1 MDIKQ
6 NLLNT
11 LETAGEV
18 DYLLVVISFILCILS
33 SYILM
38 LVYSNRSNSLTSKVQ
53 ISKIIPLLTNITFLV
68 ILIVKSSLALSLG
81 LVGALSV
88 IRFRTPVKEPED
100 LAFLFFAIALGIG
113 FGALQIYVTSLIFVI
128 LIVIIWLLPSHNF
141 KDTKNDFNIVIQC
154 NDEKEPSFFDKI
166 LKFLQENSKE
176 VRFVKIEKEENNT
189 FLYYKVL
196 FDNPDDINKLIN
208 QINKEFKN
216 IKYSFYENKFL
227 D

>member
-1 MDIKQ
+1 MNVKENLIK
-6 NLLNT
+6 T

-18 DYLLVVISFILCILS
+18 DYLLVLISFIFCILS

-38 LVYSNRSNSLTSKVQ
+38 IVYTNRSSSLTSKIQ

-113 FGALQIYVTSLIFVI
+113 YGALQIYITSLIFVI
-128 LIVIIWLLPSHNF
+128 LIIIIWFLPTHNF
-141 KDTKNDFNIVIQC
+141 KEMKNDFNIMIQC
-154 NDEKEPSFFDKI
+154 NSEKEPNFFEKI
-166 LKFLQENSKE
+166 LKFLEKNSRE
-176 VRFVKIEKEENNT
+176 VKFVKIEKEEKNI

-196 FDNPDDINKLIN
+196 FDNPNDINELVV
-208 QINKEFKN
+208 QINKEFKD
-216 IKYSFYENKFL
+216 IKYSFYENKYL

>member
-81 LVGALSV
+81 LVGA
-88 IRFRTPVKEPED
+88 
-100 LAFLFFAIALGIG
+100 
-113 FGALQIYVTSLIFVI
+113 
-128 LIVIIWLLPSHNF
+128 
-141 KDTKNDFNIVIQC
+141 
-154 NDEKEPSFFDKI
+154 
-166 LKFLQENSKE
+166 
-176 VRFVKIEKEENNT
+176 
-189 FLYYKVL
+189 
-196 FDNPDDINKLIN
+196 
-208 QINKEFKN
+208 
-216 IKYSFYENKFL
+216 
-227 D
+227 

>member
-88 IRFRTPVKEPED
+88 IRFRTPIKEPED

-128 LIVIIWLLPSHNF
+128 LITIIWFLPTHNF
-141 KDTKNDFNIVIQC
+141 KDSKSDFNIVIQC
-154 NDEKEPSFFDKI
+154 NANEEKDFFDKI
-166 LKFLQENSKE
+166 LKFLQNSCQE
-176 VRFVKIEKEENNT
+176 VRFVKIEKEENNI

-196 FDNPDDINKLIN
+196 FNNSEDMNNLIN
-208 QINKEFKN
+208 LINKEFKN

>member
-1 MDIKQ
+1 M
-6 NLLNT
+6 
-11 LETAGEV
+11 
-18 DYLLVVISFILCILS
+18 
-33 SYILM
+33 
-38 LVYSNRSNSLTSKVQ
+38 
-53 ISKIIPLLTNITFLV
+53 
-68 ILIVKSSLALSLG
+68 
-81 LVGALSV
+81 

-141 KDTKNDFNIVIQC
+141 KDAKNDFNIVIQC

>member
-1 MDIKQ
+1 MNVKE
-6 NLLNT
+6 NLLNS

-18 DYLLVVISFILCILS
+18 DYLLVLISFFFCILS

-38 LVYSNRSNSLTSKVQ
+38 LVYSNRSSSLSSKTQ

-113 FGALQIYVTSLIFVI
+113 YGALQIYSTSIIFLILILIIWFFLSSRKSLI
-128 LIVIIWLLPSHNF
+128 
-141 KDTKNDFNIVIQC
+141 TNDFNLIIECDLDKGQ
-154 NDEKEPSFFDKI
+154 DYFDKI
-166 LKFLQENSKE
+166 LEHLKKNCLE
-176 VRFVKIEKEENNT
+176 VNLAKIEKEKNNIT
-189 FLYYKVL
+189 LYYKVS
-196 FDNPDDINKLIN
+196 FGNEKNIKLLMDTL
-208 QINKEFKN
+208 NKEFDN
-216 IKYSFYENKFL
+216 LDYSFYENKIV